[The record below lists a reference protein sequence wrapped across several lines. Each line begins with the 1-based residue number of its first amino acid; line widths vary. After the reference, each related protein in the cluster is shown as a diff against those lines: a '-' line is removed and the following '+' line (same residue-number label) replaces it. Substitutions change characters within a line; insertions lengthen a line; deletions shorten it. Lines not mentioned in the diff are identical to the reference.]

1 MNGKRGKGGGNGGGR
16 GSVGGGGGGGDDK
29 VTLNLIVYFVSDSLL
44 MFIVGS
50 IFSLSLP
57 RNTVAR
63 S

>member
-1 MNGKRGKGGGNGGGR
+1 MDKWKKGD
-16 GSVGGGGGGGDDK
+16 SVGGGGGGGVDK
-29 VTLNLIVYFVSDSLL
+29 VTLNLIVYFVSASLL

-57 RNTVAR
+57 RNSFVR